1 MSKSSPA
8 ARVALILFIAA
19 LAAFP
24 FAASRFHLDV
34 ANQISLAV
42 IGALALMLLTGYA
55 GQISLGSAG
64 LLAAGAYTVG
74 ALHQEL
80 DAAFWITLPASALAG
95 ALLGLIFGLPSL
107 RLRGIYLAVSTLAL
121 HYIVIY
127 FGTEYE
133 TSVGYSS
140 GVVIDPP
147 LLAGYAIAS
156 ARAWYFILLAAAV
169 LAFWLSLNL
178 LRSKTG
184 RAWRAIR
191 VNETA
196 AEALGIPVAR
206 YKLIAFVISSAMTAV
221 AGALFGY
228 YRGFVGADAFSILVA
243 VQYAAMVII
252 GGMGSLLGAVLGA
265 AFVTVLPYVIEYAIF
280 LLPVGKDV
288 ETTLFAVNY
297 AAFGLVTMLFL
308 LVEPGGLVGLG
319 ERLFARLRALRPDA
333 AKPATS
339 P

>member
-1 MSKSSPA
+1 MSTLGRLA
-8 ARVALILFIAA
+8 WILFVAALI
-19 LAAFP
+19 AFP

-34 ANQISLAV
+34 ANQIFLAV
-42 IGALALMLLTGYA
+42 IGALGLMLLTGYA
-55 GQISLGSAG
+55 GQISLGNAG

-74 ALHQEL
+74 VLYQEVG
-80 DAAFWITLPASALAG
+80 ATFWITVPASALAG

-147 LLAGYAIAS
+147 SIAGYPIAS
-156 ARAWYFILLAAAV
+156 ARVWYFILLGAAA
-169 LAFWLSLNL
+169 LAFWISANL
-178 LRSKTG
+178 LRSKIG

-191 VNETA
+191 VNETV

-221 AGALFGY
+221 GGALFGY

-252 GGMGSLLGAVLGA
+252 GGMGSLFGAVLGA
-265 AFVTVLPYVIEYAIF
+265 TFVTVLPYLIEYGLF
-280 LLPVGKDV
+280 LLPIGKDV
-288 ETTLFAVNY
+288 ETTLFAINY
-297 AAFGLVTMLFL
+297 AAFGLATMLFL
-308 LVEPGGLVGLG
+308 LLEPGGLVGIG
-319 ERLFARLRALRPDA
+319 ERALAWLPSLLALREKKEVA
-333 AKPATS
+333 R
-339 P
+339 

>member
-1 MSKSSPA
+1 MSRSGRYTRLA
-8 ARVALILFIAA
+8 WIVLFAA
-19 LAAFP
+19 LVGFP

-34 ANQISLAV
+34 ANQIFLAV

-74 ALHQEL
+74 VLYQEYG
-80 DAAFWITLPASALAG
+80 AAFWITLPASAVAG

-107 RLRGIYLAVSTLAL
+107 RLRGVYLAVSTLAL

-127 FGTEYE
+127 FGSEYE

-147 LLAGYAIAS
+147 TVAGHPIGS
-156 ARAWYFILLAAAV
+156 ARAWYFILLGAAV
-169 LAFWLSLNL
+169 LSYWISANL

-265 AFVTVLPYVIEYAIF
+265 TFVTVLPYVIEHAIF

-288 ETTLFAVNY
+288 ENTLFAVNY

-319 ERLFARLRALRPDA
+319 ERVFARFRSGRAVS
-333 AKPATS
+333 AKPVALT
-339 P
+339 

>member
-1 MSKSSPA
+1 MNRFGRLA
-8 ARVALILFIAA
+8 WILLVAV

-34 ANQISLAV
+34 ANQIFLAA
-42 IGALALMLLTGYA
+42 IGALGLMLLTGYA

-74 ALHQEL
+74 VLYQECG
-80 DAAFWITLPASALAG
+80 ATVWITIPASAVAG
-95 ALLGLIFGLPSL
+95 AILGLIFGLPSL

-127 FGTEYE
+127 FGNEYE
-133 TSVGYSS
+133 TAVGYSS

-147 LLAGYAIAS
+147 SVAGYTIAS
-156 ARAWYFILLAAAV
+156 GRTWYFILLSATV
-169 LAFWLSLNL
+169 LAFWISSNL
-178 LRSKTG
+178 LRSKIG

-191 VNETA
+191 VNETV

-252 GGMGSLLGAVLGA
+252 GGMGSLVGAVLGA
-265 AFVTVLPYVIEYAIF
+265 IFVTVLPYLIEYGLF

-288 ETTLFAVNY
+288 ETTLFAINY
-297 AAFGLVTMLFL
+297 AAFGLATMLFL
-308 LVEPGGLVGLG
+308 LLEPGGLVGLG
-319 ERLFARLRALRPDA
+319 GRIVSGLSALQDSG
-333 AKPATS
+333 AKKETGP
-339 P
+339 